1 MNLNIHAK
9 HTYKVLTLVKS
20 LEAMMF
26 LAPVMILF
34 YKYKGLSVTDFFL
47 IKSVYYIFSVFFEIP
62 AGAIA
67 DRFCRKK
74 VLVFSYIVNLIGLAF
89 MYFLHGLPVM
99 IFAAVL
105 SGFAMSLHSGL
116 IEAYVYDSLKL
127 TNKEHKN
134 TKYSSRVLGI
144 PLYFSAIATFFG
156 GAVFYYLGPDLT
168 LILDMLMIV
177 IAMLLVF
184 LLPNIPVQK
193 HEYEKPNML
202 LAIKQT
208 LADKQLRNLGLYFAS
223 YTAAGFSLFY
233 LLQPM
238 MDFKQMPAYMF
249 GWFMC
254 INMVLC
260 GLFTQA
266 SDKLYSKMSLKQYSL
281 MLLVL
286 ITTGFSAA
294 LAITHDVSNYI
305 TYALLVWIAF
315 VAGTDYGLR
324 IVTNTIVNEKV
335 DSVNRATILSVIAMM
350 SSLAVGLFMLLFKVI
365 GDLLGLQDML
375 YFVLTLNLF
384 LVILFMYK
392 TLKAHNDI

>member
-1 MNLNIHAK
+1 
-9 HTYKVLTLVKS
+9 
-20 LEAMMF
+20 
-26 LAPVMILF
+26 
-34 YKYKGLSVTDFFL
+34 
-47 IKSVYYIFSVFFEIP
+47 YIFSVFFEIP

-74 VLVFSYIVNLIGLAF
+74 VLVFSYLVNLVGLAF
-89 MYFLHGLPVM
+89 MYFLSGLPVM
-99 IFAAVL
+99 VFAAIL

-127 TNKEHKN
+127 TKKEHKN

-144 PLYFSAIATFFG
+144 PLYFSALATFFG
-156 GAVFYYLGPDLT
+156 GSVFYLIGPDLT
-168 LILDMLMIV
+168 LILDMFMI
-177 IAMLLVF
+177 ILAMLLVF

-193 HEYEKPNML
+193 QEHEKPNIF
-202 LAIKQT
+202 LAIKET

-238 MDFKQMPAYMF
+238 MDFKEMPAYMF

-266 SDKLYSKMSLKQYSL
+266 SDKLYSKMSLKQYSV

-286 ITTGFSAA
+286 IITGFIAA
-294 LAITHDVSNYI
+294 LAITYDVSNYI
-305 TYALLVWIAF
+305 TYVLLIWIAF
-315 VAGTDYGLR
+315 VAGTD
-324 IVTNTIVNEKV
+324 
-335 DSVNRATILSVIAMM
+335 
-350 SSLAVGLFMLLFKVI
+350 
-365 GDLLGLQDML
+365 
-375 YFVLTLNLF
+375 
-384 LVILFMYK
+384 
-392 TLKAHNDI
+392 